1 MGIFGNKTKDKD
13 KENKETSN
21 TEKKLSAGKMKKE
34 ETPKAKEVS
43 KPRKITLEDNSS
55 VIKRPRITEKAALLS
70 DNNVYTFE
78 IAQGASKYEVRDA
91 IKAIYK
97 VTPIKV
103 NIVNR
108 KPRHSISRSRGRDVM
123 EHGLRKAYVY
133 LKDGDRI
140 ELV

>member
-1 MGIFGNKTKDKD
+1 MRIFGKKQKE
-13 KENKETSN
+13 KENKKVSN
-21 TEKKLSAGKMKKE
+21 TEKELSNGKVKKE
-34 ETPKAKEVS
+34 EASKAKEVS
-43 KPRKITLEDNSS
+43 KPRRVTLEDNSS

-91 IKAIYK
+91 IKAIYN